1 MTRFL
6 LIRHGAIDAHGRS
19 LPGRMPGVHLN
30 AQGHLQARA
39 LAQRI
44 SQLPIA
50 AICSSPLERAVETA
64 EPIANLLG
72 LQIATREEF
81 NELDFGTWTGCEI
94 ADIAHDP
101 AFQRFNALRSCAAV
115 PDGEFML
122 QAQAR
127 MIAGLDALR
136 VLHAGATVVVV
147 GHGDPIKAAVAH
159 YAGVHLDL
167 FQRIEISP
175 ASISVVDVGESAP
188 RIVAVNDTGGASF
201 LS

>member
-6 LIRHGAIDAHGRS
+6 LIRHAAIDAHGRR

-44 SQLPIA
+44 SQLPVA
-50 AICSSPLERAVETA
+50 AIYCSPLERAIETA
-64 EPIANLLG
+64 EPIANVLG

-81 NELDFGTWTGCEI
+81 LELDFGAWTGCDI

-101 AFQRFNALRSCAAV
+101 VFQRFNTLRSCAGV
-115 PDGEFML
+115 PGGEFML

-127 MIAGLDALR
+127 MIAGLDAL
-136 VLHAGATVVVV
+136 HAQHPEATVVVV

-175 ASISVVDVGESAP
+175 ASISVVDIGDAEP
-188 RIVAVNDTGGASF
+188 RILAVNDSGGASF